1 MIKRLYLNILRHG
14 LKVLGVCGA
23 CFLIEACYGT
33 PQSDYSDVKIK
44 DVDVTGSLR
53 SAEGTVLSNVPV
65 LLTNGKFGDTINA
78 VTDKNGAFVFR
89 DIKGSKQ
96 KYHLIIKDRTGVK
109 EAKDF
114 MINDEDMLSGRKQV
128 DLTIKS

>member
-1 MIKRLYLNILRHG
+1 MIKKLYLNILRHG

-33 PQSDYSDVKIK
+33 PQGDYSDVKMK

-53 SAEGTVLSNVPV
+53 SDEGTVLSNVPV
-65 LLTNGKFGDTINA
+65 LLTNGRFGDTISA
-78 VTDKNGAFVFR
+78 FTDKNGAFAFR

-96 KYHLIIKDRTGVK
+96 KYHLIIKERAGVN
-109 EAKDF
+109 ETMDF
-114 MINDEDMLSGRKQV
+114 MINKEDMLAGKKQI